1 MSHSASKQARQATP
15 IRAPQGLQVL
25 RGQGES
31 DRLQGHP
38 EAEEFRLGAREDHA
52 AAHLGKLRSAPAAA
66 DPRDPACAH
75 DRAAGPDGRLRR
87 YRAPMK
93 IILLEDVPTL
103 GRRGEV
109 RDVADGYARNYLL
122 PHKLALN
129 ATTANLKNLEGIK
142 ARQESQAAK
151 SVAQSQAQAQ
161 VIAGLHLAVSRQASD
176 EDRLFGSVGRN
187 DIAAFLTQHGV
198 EVERRRI
205 ELDEPIKTLGEFS
218 VPIRL
223 HPDVTA
229 QLKVT
234 VTRE

>member
-38 EAEEFRLGAREDHA
+38 EAEEFRLGAWEDHA
-52 AAHLGKLRSAPAAA
+52 AAHLGKLRP
-66 DPRDPACAH
+66 PR
-75 DRAAGPDGRLRR
+75 RATEAVQSPD
-87 YRAPMK
+87 APMK

>member
-1 MSHSASKQARQATP
+1 
-15 IRAPQGLQVL
+15 
-25 RGQGES
+25 
-31 DRLQGHP
+31 
-38 EAEEFRLGAREDHA
+38 
-52 AAHLGKLRSAPAAA
+52 
-66 DPRDPACAH
+66 
-75 DRAAGPDGRLRR
+75 
-87 YRAPMK
+87 MK

-161 VIAGLHLAVSRQASD
+161 VIGGLHLAVSRQASD

>member
-1 MSHSASKQARQATP
+1 
-15 IRAPQGLQVL
+15 V
-25 RGQGES
+25 
-31 DRLQGHP
+31 
-38 EAEEFRLGAREDHA
+38 
-52 AAHLGKLRSAPAAA
+52 
-66 DPRDPACAH
+66 
-75 DRAAGPDGRLRR
+75 
-87 YRAPMK
+87 K

-142 ARQESQAAK
+142 ARQESQAAQ

>member
-1 MSHSASKQARQATP
+1 MPTKQRQ
-15 IRAPQGLQVL
+15 QVRKGKHGGMQL
-25 RGQGES
+25 V
-31 DRLQGHP
+31 LT
-38 EAEEFRLGAREDHA
+38 EDVA
-52 AAHLGKLRSAPAAA
+52 NLGKQGDLIEVK
-66 DPRDPACAH
+66 
-75 DRAAGPDGRLRR
+75 AGYG
-87 YRAPMK
+87 
-93 IILLEDVPTL
+93 
-103 GRRGEV
+103 
-109 RDVADGYARNYLL
+109 RNYLL

-142 ARQESQAAK
+142 ARQESQAAQ